1 MTRMRG
7 RRRMMPRVLARR
19 SATLCHRHGNCV
31 RFLPELARVRSRSC
45 HAQASSDV
53 SGFVGHMLCKRWC
66 HRTFAILHG
75 SLFLMLGF
83 SGVHF

>member
-1 MTRMRG
+1 
-7 RRRMMPRVLARR
+7 MMPRVLALR

-53 SGFVGHMLCKRWC
+53 CGFVGGTCYARDGVIEFLQYYMEVCSSCWD
-66 HRTFAILHG
+66 FAVCIF
-75 SLFLMLGF
+75 SL
-83 SGVHF
+83 

>member
-53 SGFVGHMLCKRWC
+53 SGFVGAHVMQEMV
-66 HRTFAILHG
+66 
-75 SLFLMLGF
+75 S
-83 SGVHF
+83 